1 MPGTGNVCRHVVG
14 RGVYRQT
21 FKCVNSELFPETHF
35 RTVLHASTVFRMSQK
50 FTITVPALPLD
61 FSGTLSGY
69 FASCVLWDDFCSAV
83 GPGEDQHFDQQEDQ
97 HGSNQPFPEVAAPE
111 AGSFDADRFVR
122 FQPAV
127 TLGAGSFFE
136 SQSVQCVEL
145 RFFRRTV
152 ESEQRCPFNSLI
164 CSHVSIGTG

>member
-50 FTITVPALPLD
+50 FTITVPALPLY

-83 GPGEDQHFDQQEDQ
+83 GPGEDQHFGQQEEQD
-97 HGSNQPFPEVAAPE
+97 GSDQPFPEVATAD
-111 AGSFDADRFVR
+111 AGSFDADGLVR

-127 TLGAGSFFE
+127 ALDAGSLFE
-136 SQSVQCVEL
+136 GQRVKRFQL
-145 RFFRRTV
+145 RFLGRAV
-152 ESEQRCPFNSLI
+152 ERQQRCA
-164 CSHVSIGTG
+164 